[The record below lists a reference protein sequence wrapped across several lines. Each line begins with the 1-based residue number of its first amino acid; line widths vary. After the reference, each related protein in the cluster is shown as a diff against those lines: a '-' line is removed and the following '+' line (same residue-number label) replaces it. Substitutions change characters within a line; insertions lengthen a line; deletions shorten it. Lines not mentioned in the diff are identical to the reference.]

1 MKRLIPLLL
10 LVVSPL
16 LAEKVTLKQNAILKG
31 ERALITL
38 KAGTVVEVV
47 SRDRFELTV
56 KYNNVTGTIPSAK
69 LEEPTEA
76 QVAAAAKAAE
86 SKPVAKKTPEPA
98 KAPAPAKAPEVA
110 PTPPAEATPAP
121 ASGAQTNYGK
131 AVRRAKTNAAAHDA
145 NLVKPADEAAK

>member
-31 ERALITL
+31 ERTLITL

-56 KYNNVTGTIPSAK
+56 KYNNVTGTIPAAK

-76 QVAAAAKAAE
+76 AKAAE
-86 SKPVAKKTPEPA
+86 AKAAAKKAPEPA
-98 KAPAPAKAPEVA
+98 KAPVKAPAVTP
-110 PTPPAEATPAP
+110 PPPAEPAP
-121 ASGAQTNYGK
+121 VAGAQTNYGK
-131 AVRRAKTNAAAHDA
+131 AVRRAKANAAANEA
-145 NLVKPADEAAK
+145 NLVKPVDEVAK

>member
-1 MKRLIPLLL
+1 MKRLLPVLLL
-10 LVVSPL
+10 AVTPL

-31 ERALITL
+31 ERTLITL

-56 KYNNVTGTIPSAK
+56 KYNNVTGTIPSSK

-86 SKPVAKKTPEPA
+86 ARPAAKKAPEPA
-98 KAPAPAKAPEVA
+98 KAAAPAKVPEVA
-110 PTPPAEATPAP
+110 PVPAAETTPAP
-121 ASGAQTNYGK
+121 TTGAQTNYGR
-131 AVRRAKTNAAAHDA
+131 AVRRAKGSAAAHDA
-145 NLVKPADEAAK
+145 NLAKPADEAAK

>member
-1 MKRLIPLLL
+1 MKRLLPLLL
-10 LVVSPL
+10 LAVTPL

-31 ERALITL
+31 ERTLISL

-76 QVAAAAKAAE
+76 QLAAAAKAAE
-86 SKPVAKKTPEPA
+86 VKPVARKAPEPA
-98 KAPAPAKAPEVA
+98 KAPAPAKAPEAVPA
-110 PTPPAEATPAP
+110 PTAETTPAP
-121 ASGAQTNYGK
+121 AAGAQTNYGK
-131 AVRRAKTNAAAHDA
+131 AVRRAKASAAAHDT
-145 NLVKPADEAAK
+145 NLAKPADEAAK

>member
-16 LAEKVTLKQNAILKG
+16 FAEKVTLKQNAILKG
-31 ERALITL
+31 ERTLLTL

-47 SRDRFELTV
+47 SRDRFDLTV
-56 KYNNVTGTIPSAK
+56 KYNNVTGTIPSSK
-69 LEEPTEA
+69 IEEPTEA
-76 QVAAAAKAAE
+76 QAAAAAKAAE

-110 PTPPAEATPAP
+110 PAPPSEPAP
-121 ASGAQTNYGK
+121 VSGAQTNYGK
-131 AVRRAKTNAAAHDA
+131 AVRRAKTNAAAHEA

>member
-16 LAEKVTLKQNAILKG
+16 LAEKVTLKQNAILRG
-31 ERALITL
+31 ERTLVTL

-56 KYNNVTGTIPSAK
+56 KYNNITGTIPSAK

-76 QVAAAAKAAE
+76 HVAAAAKAAE
-86 SKPVAKKTPEPA
+86 TKPAVRKAPEPA
-98 KAPAPAKAPEVA
+98 KAPTPVKAPEVA
-110 PTPPAEATPAP
+110 PAPTADPTPAP

-131 AVRRAKTNAAAHDA
+131 AVRRAKGNAAAHEA